1 MNTLHRIPVKLSLAL
16 GGMLLAS
23 FAVAQNPGQNAGQ
36 QEYEQ
41 RRQQA
46 VERRDSQASQ
56 LDDKVPGSAVRAS
69 KLIGMN
75 IQNPQG
81 KELGEVEDIVLDL
94 GSGKVRY
101 AAVTYGG
108 FLGLGDKLFA
118 VPFEAFQVTT
128 SADDAD
134 EIVLVLDIKQQQ
146 LEGAQGFDQDNW
158 PDFADRKFQQ
168 DLAKRYKIEQR

>member
-1 MNTLHRIPVKLSLAL
+1 
-16 GGMLLAS
+16 
-23 FAVAQNPGQNAGQ
+23 
-36 QEYEQ
+36 
-41 RRQQA
+41 
-46 VERRDSQASQ
+46 
-56 LDDKVPGSAVRAS
+56 VPGSAVRAS